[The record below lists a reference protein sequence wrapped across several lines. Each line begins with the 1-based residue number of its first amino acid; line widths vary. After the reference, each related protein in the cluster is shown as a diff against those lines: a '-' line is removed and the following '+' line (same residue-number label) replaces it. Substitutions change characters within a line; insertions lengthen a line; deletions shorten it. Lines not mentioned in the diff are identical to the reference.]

1 MGAFEGIGLV
11 IAGAVLQ
18 WITGMVADRAKKAE
32 DFDKNLAT
40 EDTKLRD
47 KVAELDKTNSTAI
60 ATLTVGIEHIVEGL
74 DGIRSDMREHRDVVF
89 RRLERNENEI
99 KDVRDMV
106 YQSDARLQAIQL
118 KLSEGKEQ

>member
-1 MGAFEGIGLV
+1 VGAFEGIGLV
-11 IAGAVLQ
+11 IAGAILQ
-18 WITGMVADRAKKAE
+18 WITRMLADRAKKA
-32 DFDKNLAT
+32 DDIDKSLAK

-89 RRLERNENEI
+89 RRLEHNESEI
-99 KDVRDMV
+99 KDVRNMV
-106 YQSDARLQAIQL
+106 SQSDLRLQAIQL
-118 KLSEGKEQ
+118 QLSEGKGQ

>member
-11 IAGAVLQ
+11 IAGAILQ
-18 WITGMVADRAKKAE
+18 WITGMVAERAKKA
-32 DFDKNLAT
+32 DDIDKNLAT

-60 ATLTVGIEHIVEGL
+60 AKMTVGIEHIVEGL

-89 RRLERNENEI
+89 RRLEHNESEI
-99 KDVRDMV
+99 KDVRKMV
-106 YQSDARLQAIQL
+106 SQSDLRLQAIQL
-118 KLSEGKEQ
+118 QLSEGKGQ

>member
-1 MGAFEGIGLV
+1 
-11 IAGAVLQ
+11 
-18 WITGMVADRAKKAE
+18 MVADRTKKA
-32 DFDKNLAT
+32 DDIDKSLAT

-60 ATLTVGIEHIVEGL
+60 AKMTVGIEHIVEGL

-99 KDVRDMV
+99 KDVRNMV
-106 YQSDARLQAIQL
+106 SQSDARLQAIQL
-118 KLSEGKEQ
+118 QLSEGKGQ

>member
-11 IAGAVLQ
+11 IAGAILE
-18 WITGMVADRAKKAE
+18 WIRTMVADRAKKAE
-32 DFDKNLAT
+32 DIDKGLAT

-74 DGIRSDMREHRDVVF
+74 NGIRSDMRDHRDVVF
-89 RRLERNENEI
+89 RRLEHNESEI
-99 KDVRDMV
+99 KDVRNMV
-106 YQSDARLQAIQL
+106 SQSDLRLQAIQL
-118 KLSEGKEQ
+118 QLSEVKGQ

>member
-11 IAGAVLQ
+11 IAGAILQ
-18 WITGMVADRAKKAE
+18 WITGMVAERAKKA
-32 DFDKNLAT
+32 DDVDKNLAT

-89 RRLERNENEI
+89 RRLEHNESEI
-99 KDVRDMV
+99 KDVRKMV
-106 YQSDARLQAIQL
+106 SQSDLRLQAIQL
-118 KLSEGKEQ
+118 QLSEGKGQ

>member
-11 IAGAVLQ
+11 IAGAILE
-18 WITGMVADRAKKAE
+18 WIRGMVADRAKEK
-32 DFDKNLAT
+32 DDIDKNLAT

-47 KVAELDKTNSTAI
+47 KVAELDKTGSTAI

-89 RRLERNENEI
+89 RRLERNESEI
-99 KDVRDMV
+99 KDVRTMV
-106 YQSDARLQAIQL
+106 TQSDLRFQAIQL
-118 KLSEGKEQ
+118 RLGKGEGE

>member
-1 MGAFEGIGLV
+1 VGALEPVALLV
-11 IAGAVLQ
+11 AGAILQ
-18 WITGMVADRAKKAE
+18 WITRMVADRAKKA
-32 DFDKNLAT
+32 DDIDKSLAT

-89 RRLERNENEI
+89 RRLEHNESEI
-99 KDVRDMV
+99 KDVRNMV
-106 YQSDARLQAIQL
+106 SQSDLRLQAIQL
-118 KLSEGKEQ
+118 QLSEGKGQ

>member
-11 IAGAVLQ
+11 IAGAILQ
-18 WITGMVADRAKKAE
+18 WITRMLADRAKKA
-32 DFDKNLAT
+32 DDIDKSLAK

-89 RRLERNENEI
+89 RRLEHNESEI
-99 KDVRDMV
+99 KDVRNMV
-106 YQSDARLQAIQL
+106 SQSDARLQALQL
-118 KLSEGKEQ
+118 QLSEGKGQ

>member
-11 IAGAVLQ
+11 IAGAILQ
-18 WITGMVADRAKKAE
+18 WITRMLADRAKKA
-32 DFDKNLAT
+32 DDIDKSLAK

-89 RRLERNENEI
+89 RRLEHNESEI
-99 KDVRDMV
+99 KDVRNMV
-106 YQSDARLQAIQL
+106 SQSDLRLQAIQL
-118 KLSEGKEQ
+118 QLSEGKGQ

>member
-1 MGAFEGIGLV
+1 M
-11 IAGAVLQ
+11 IAGAILQ

-89 RRLERNENEI
+89 RRLERNESEI
-99 KDVRDMV
+99 KDVRSMV
-106 YQSDARLQAIQL
+106 SRSDVRLQAIQQQ
-118 KLSEGKEQ
+118 LSEVKGQ

>member
-1 MGAFEGIGLV
+1 VGAFEGIGLV

-60 ATLTVGIEHIVEGL
+60 AKMTVGIEHIVEGL

-89 RRLERNENEI
+89 RRLERNESEI
-99 KDVRDMV
+99 KDVRNMV
-106 YQSDARLQAIQL
+106 SQSDARLQALQL
-118 KLSEGKEQ
+118 QLSEGKGQ

>member
-1 MGAFEGIGLV
+1 VGAFEGIGLV
-11 IAGAVLQ
+11 IAGAILQ

-32 DFDKNLAT
+32 DIDKNLAT

-74 DGIRSDMREHRDVVF
+74 DGIRSDMRGHRDVVF
-89 RRLERNENEI
+89 RRLERNESEI
-99 KDVRDMV
+99 NDVRNIVSRSED
-106 YQSDARLQAIQL
+106 RFQAIQQQ
-118 KLSEGKEQ
+118 LSKVKGQ

>member
-89 RRLERNENEI
+89 RRLEHNESEI
-99 KDVRDMV
+99 KDVRSMV
-106 YQSDARLQAIQL
+106 SRSDVRLQAIQL
-118 KLSEGKEQ
+118 QLSEVKGQ

>member
-60 ATLTVGIEHIVEGL
+60 AKMTVGIEHIVEGL

-89 RRLERNENEI
+89 RRLERNESEI
-99 KDVRDMV
+99 KDVRNMV
-106 YQSDARLQAIQL
+106 SQSDARLQALQL
-118 KLSEGKEQ
+118 QLSEGKGQ

>member
-11 IAGAVLQ
+11 IAGAILQ
-18 WITGMVADRAKKAE
+18 WITGMVAERAKKA
-32 DFDKNLAT
+32 DDIDKNLAT

-89 RRLERNENEI
+89 RRLEHNESEI
-99 KDVRDMV
+99 KDVRNMV
-106 YQSDARLQAIQL
+106 SQSDLRLQAIQL
-118 KLSEGKEQ
+118 QLSEGKGQ

>member
-11 IAGAVLQ
+11 IAGAILQ
-18 WITGMVADRAKKAE
+18 WITGMVAERAKKA
-32 DFDKNLAT
+32 DDIDKNLAT

-89 RRLERNENEI
+89 RRLEHNESEI
-99 KDVRDMV
+99 KDVRKMV
-106 YQSDARLQAIQL
+106 SQSDLRLQAIQL
-118 KLSEGKEQ
+118 QLSEGKGQ

>member
-1 MGAFEGIGLV
+1 MGALEPVALLV
-11 IAGAVLQ
+11 AGAILQ
-18 WITGMVADRAKKAE
+18 WITRMVADRAKKA
-32 DFDKNLAT
+32 DDIDKSLAT

-89 RRLERNENEI
+89 RRLEHNESEI
-99 KDVRDMV
+99 KDVRNMV
-106 YQSDARLQAIQL
+106 SQSDLRLQAIQL
-118 KLSEGKEQ
+118 QLSEGKGQ

>member
-1 MGAFEGIGLV
+1 VGAFEGIGLV
-11 IAGAVLQ
+11 IAGAILQ
-18 WITGMVADRAKKAE
+18 WITGMVAERAKKA
-32 DFDKNLAT
+32 DDIDKNLAT

-89 RRLERNENEI
+89 RRLEHNESEI
-99 KDVRDMV
+99 KDVRNMV
-106 YQSDARLQAIQL
+106 SQSDLRLQAIQL
-118 KLSEGKEQ
+118 QLSEGKGQ

>member
-1 MGAFEGIGLV
+1 VGAFEGIGLV
-11 IAGAVLQ
+11 IAGAILQ
-18 WITGMVADRAKKAE
+18 WITGMVAERAKKA
-32 DFDKNLAT
+32 DDIDKNLAT

-89 RRLERNENEI
+89 RRLEHNESEI
-99 KDVRDMV
+99 KDVRKMV
-106 YQSDARLQAIQL
+106 SQSDLRLQAIQL
-118 KLSEGKEQ
+118 QLSEGKGQ